1 MEKHS
6 QHLANLYQIVALNKV
21 DAIGADRKQEL
32 FEQFKAVS
40 PDVFEISA
48 VTGENLDKL
57 LDFMANKVDEIPKV
71 SPEIVVE
78 EDLGAYNNDDTA
90 FEIFKVAK
98 DTFIIEGGKIER
110 LAGVTDERN
119 SEQVIRFQNIM
130 KSMGV
135 FDQLAKKGVKDGDT
149 IIIGHLEFVFYSDEI
164 FG

>member
-1 MEKHS
+1 M
-6 QHLANLYQIVALNKV
+6 ALNKV
-21 DAIGADRKQEL
+21 DAIDADRKQEL

-130 KSMGV
+130 KGMGV
-135 FDQLAKKGVKDGDT
+135 FDELAKKGVKDGDT